1 MKYTTLKDSFN
12 GYFLNVIKEQYSDF
26 DGRTGRED
34 YWMYLLWFWV
44 IAIALSIISF
54 GILGLAM
61 IVLLFIPSLAI
72 NIRRLHDLNYSGWGY
87 LIYIV
92 LSMIP
97 IINFFALIGY
107 IYLMCQKGSP
117 NANDYGESTQ

>member
-54 GILGLAM
+54 AIFFICCLSKFLA
-61 IVLLFIPSLAI
+61 
-72 NIRRLHDLNYSGWGY
+72 NY
-87 LIYIV
+87 LIVYFF
-92 LSMIP
+92 LQLRNCKTFKNN
-97 IINFFALIGY
+97 NFI
-107 IYLMCQKGSP
+107 
-117 NANDYGESTQ
+117 

>member
-12 GYFLNVIKEQYSDF
+12 GYFLNIIKEQYSDF

-34 YWMYLLWFWV
+34 YWMFLLWFWV

-61 IVLLFIPSLAI
+61 IVLLFIPSLAM
-72 NIRRLHDLNYSGWGY
+72 NIRRLHDLNYSGWWY

-97 IINFFALIGY
+97 VINFFASVVY
-107 IYLMCQKGSP
+107 IYYMCQKGSP

>member
-72 NIRRLHDLNYSGWGY
+72 NIRRLHDLNYSGWVY

-117 NANDYGESTQ
+117 NTNDYGESTQ